1 MKYCCQKIEPLP
13 VGECQPG
20 PSGLGSV
27 RVMSGYLDRE
37 SDKTLRDSMPPMS
50 LDSEFAVPVGGGVYQ
65 IKTARQI
72 LEEEKGQ
79 AKDLAKSLLKRR

>member
-1 MKYCCQKIEPLP
+1 MKHCCTKHDPLP
-13 VGECQPG
+13 VGECEPW

-27 RVMSGYLDRE
+27 RSVCLYPEPEPDT
-37 SDKTLRDSMPPMS
+37 TLRDAMLPVS

-79 AKDLAKSLLKRR
+79 AKDLVNSVLKRK